1 MNRSDWG
8 EVRRS
13 ARSFLPAVF
22 MGPGLRGPRKVV
34 LCGAPLR
41 RDDSFPAHSPGLA
54 KVGGPDSLGGGA
66 KWGWKMASGKTD
78 HALERLVFFSDAV
91 FAIAITL
98 LVIEI
103 HPPGLARGAG
113 TSEHLAALARLI
125 PNFVGFAI
133 SFVVIGFFWS
143 GHHRAFT
150 MAGRYHGGVVIW
162 NLALLGA
169 IAFVPFV
176 TAFMSANYNMH
187 VPALFYWGWIVLTAL
202 LNLRVNSIATGP
214 AMLAEGVSGEAARA
228 VPRRSR
234 AVLFGAVTALLV
246 ALFAPF
252 AAPAGMATVPLW
264 IWLQGRARRA

>member
-1 MNRSDWG
+1 
-8 EVRRS
+8 
-13 ARSFLPAVF
+13 
-22 MGPGLRGPRKVV
+22 
-34 LCGAPLR
+34 
-41 RDDSFPAHSPGLA
+41 
-54 KVGGPDSLGGGA
+54 
-66 KWGWKMASGKTD
+66 MASGKTD

-103 HPPGLARGAG
+103 HPPHLERGAG
-113 TSEHLAALARLI
+113 TSEHLAALARLS

-133 SFVVIGFFWS
+133 SFIVIGFFWS

-150 MAGRYHGGVVIW
+150 LANRYHGGVVIW

-176 TAFMSANYNMH
+176 TAFTSVNYDMR
-187 VPALFYWGWIVLTAL
+187 VPAVFYWGWIVLTAL
-202 LNLRVNSIATGP
+202 LNLKVNSIATGP
-214 AMLAEGVSGEAARA
+214 AMLGEGVAPEAAAA

-234 AVLFGAVTALLV
+234 AVLLGAVTALIV
-246 ALFAPF
+246 AFAAPL

-264 IWLQGRARRA
+264 IWLLRARRA